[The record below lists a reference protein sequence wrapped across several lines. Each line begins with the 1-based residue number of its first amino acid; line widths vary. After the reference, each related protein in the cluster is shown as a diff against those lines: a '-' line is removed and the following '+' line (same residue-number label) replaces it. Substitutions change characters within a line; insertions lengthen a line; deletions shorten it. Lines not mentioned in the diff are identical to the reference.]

1 MKRVLAYITVMIV
14 SAFAFNGIADG
25 VRYIAENGMTVTLVS
40 DCLDSAD
47 CTMAMCEATLASPVT
62 VPNTTTYAVKHLSTP
77 VVAMI
82 AVMAL
87 LLPLFSFS
95 ETLFANA
102 SITEERHKILF
113 PFHSFW

>member
-14 SAFAFNGIADG
+14 SAFAFNGIAEG

-47 CTMAMCEATLASPVT
+47 CTMAMCEATLTSPVT
-62 VPNTTTYAVKHLSTP
+62 VPDTTTYAVKHLSAP
-77 VVAMI
+77 VVAII

-95 ETLFANA
+95 ETLLANA
-102 SITEERHKILF
+102 SISEERHKILF